1 MLDPCN
7 LLAMDMEYLA
17 GATLAG
23 IAIGAGE
30 PLMPASRS
38 DPPAARQILSAIA
51 VLLRQYRDSEG
62 VSAIATSIQEKIMT
76 IADELQATIEQM
88 VQPGK
93 GILAA
98 DESQP
103 TIAKRFAAIKVE
115 STEENHRAYRSLLF
129 TTPGIEDFISGV
141 IQFEET
147 LAQTSDDGTLLPEVL
162 ASRGI
167 VPGIKVDK
175 GKGPLALSPGDLITY
190 GLDGLGERL
199 QQYKSQGARFAKWR
213 EVYQIS
219 EHNPTYLGL
228 SANAEMLARY
238 AAVCQEQGIVPIV
251 EPEVLID
258 GDHSMAR
265 CAEVT
270 EAVQKEIFHALHRH
284 HVVLEHIILKP
295 NMVLP
300 GKAHPAKS
308 SADEI
313 AAATLRVFRRTVPA
327 AVPSINFLSGGLSPE
342 QATANLNAM
351 NAGFSD
357 APWLLSFSYGRAL
370 QQPVLQ
376 AWQGKP
382 GNVASAQQALLKR
395 ARLNGAAQRGEYQAS
410 MENAA

>member
-1 MLDPCN
+1 
-7 LLAMDMEYLA
+7 
-17 GATLAG
+17 
-23 IAIGAGE
+23 
-30 PLMPASRS
+30 
-38 DPPAARQILSAIA
+38 
-51 VLLRQYRDSEG
+51 
-62 VSAIATSIQEKIMT
+62 MT

-103 TIAKRFAAIKVE
+103 TIAKRFAAINVE
-115 STEENHRAYRSLLF
+115 SNEENRRAYRALLF
-129 TTPGIEDFISGV
+129 TAPGIENYISGV

-147 LAQTSDDGTLLPEVL
+147 LLQTSDDGILLPEAL
-162 ASRGI
+162 AQRGI
-167 VPGIKVDK
+167 LPGIKVDK

-199 QQYKSQGARFAKWR
+199 QQYKNQGARFAKWR

-219 EHNPTYLGL
+219 ERNPTHPGI

-238 AAVCQEQGIVPIV
+238 AAVCQESGVVPIV

-258 GDHSMAR
+258 GDHSLAR

-284 HVVLEHIILKP
+284 HVVLEHMILKP

-300 GKAHPAKS
+300 GKDHPARS
-308 SADEI
+308 SAEEI

-351 NAGFSD
+351 NAGFPD

-376 AWQGKP
+376 AWQGKAE
-382 GNVASAQQALLKR
+382 NVAAAQQALLKR
-395 ARLNGAAQRGEYQAS
+395 AGLNGAAQRGEYQAS

>member
-1 MLDPCN
+1 
-7 LLAMDMEYLA
+7 
-17 GATLAG
+17 
-23 IAIGAGE
+23 
-30 PLMPASRS
+30 
-38 DPPAARQILSAIA
+38 
-51 VLLRQYRDSEG
+51 
-62 VSAIATSIQEKIMT
+62 MT
-76 IADELQATIEQM
+76 IAEQLQATIEQM

-98 DESQP
+98 DESLP
-103 TIAKRFAAIKVE
+103 TIAKRFAPVNTE
-115 STEENHRAYRSLLF
+115 STEENRCAYRALLF
-129 TTPGIEDFISGV
+129 TAPGIEAYISGV
-141 IQFEET
+141 IAFEET
-147 LAQTSDDGTLLPEVL
+147 LGQRSSDGTPLPEVL
-162 ASRGI
+162 ARRGI

-175 GKGPLALSPGDLITY
+175 GKGPLALAPGDLITY
-190 GLDGLGERL
+190 GLDGLAERL
-199 QQYKSQGARFAKWR
+199 QLYKSQGARFAKWR

-219 EHNPTYLGL
+219 EHNPTPLGI

-258 GDHSMAR
+258 GDHSLAR

-300 GKAHPAKS
+300 GKTHSQRA
-308 SADEI
+308 SAGEI

-327 AVPSINFLSGGLSPE
+327 AVPSINFLSGGMTPE
-342 QATANLNAM
+342 ESTANLNAM
-351 NAGFSD
+351 NEHFPD

-376 AWQGKP
+376 AWQGRAE
-382 GNVASAQQALLKR
+382 NVAAAQQALLKR
-395 ARLNGAAQRGEYQAS
+395 ARLNGAAQRGEYLAA
-410 MENAA
+410 MESSQ